1 MLSAAR
7 AAAFY
12 AAVLGWECDIPNSP
26 SPPGIKG
33 TTAPPATVMATATI
47 HTFCGGVNS
56 GVGDGG
62 GGGGDDRGGA
72 TTTTTAVRGAFIQV
86 PEDCLVRPW
95 GDAAAADGLVR
106 AGVLTTFAVGS
117 IEVALERVAAMGGK
131 THL

>member
-12 AAVLGWECDIPNSP
+12 AAVLGWECDIPSGP
-26 SPPGIKG
+26 SPPSINGA
-33 TTAPPATVMATATI
+33 TAPPATATATI
-47 HTFCGGVNS
+47 HTFCGGIKS
-56 GVGDGG
+56 GGDGG